1 MSHIN
6 AVYLCLGDKVPYS
19 VPIGRHAIYVTDRR
33 STESAI
39 VALTKRYANP
49 PIDTIIIKDISMM
62 GIKKT
67 ILLWMIKHIVRP
79 QPLTVIIVSKS
90 MHLIFIQLI
99 RYFSTVTNNISRIG
113 FDNISS
119 AFVDDDSNAKPMYL
133 FSEMSEIEDRLDMDY
148 LLRHI
153 DDRLDLMESF
163 GDDRN
168 IVIYDHMGILKER
181 GLLDKYSNYTI
192 VNNIMIN
199 DGKVPI
205 DESVDTVIH
214 SSIIIN
220 VVYDP
225 KTGTYNEQVIPMSRP
240 TVDSTTRDIIHKIY
254 PNALTVV
261 AIPGD
266 RLPSIEVSCRSKLLQ
281 DWSVP
286 LGFMLSIAGYE
297 TRVDILLDGKLD
309 LICPVFDDS
318 LYKAKLKLQRIGAIN
333 AMFAFTDKEWYTILR
348 LWPFVNSLDMLRFFR
363 IYANELGFI
372 GSLIWPVLK
381 EAMYDNWIIDGLDV
395 DVYDIMTTL
404 SEHNK
409 NIYKRHLESLMRH
422 ISTYIPLVLGDTY
435 TSAQYVIDAFN
446 DIIHNQSDSK
456 PSCVLW
462 HLGRRQLVLYAD
474 PDNKA
479 ALRLKVVYI

>member
-1 MSHIN
+1 MIMSHVN
-6 AVYLCLGDKVPYS
+6 AVYLCLGEEVPHS
-19 VPIGRHAIYVTDRR
+19 VPIGRRPIYVTDRR
-33 STESAI
+33 STEAAI
-39 VALTKRYANP
+39 VALANRYVNP
-49 PIDTIIIKDISMM
+49 PIDTIVIKDISMM

-79 QPLTVIIVSKS
+79 YPLTVIMVSKS
-90 MHLIFIQLI
+90 MHLLFPLLT
-99 RYFSTVTNNISRIG
+99 RYFSTVTRNISRIG
-113 FDNISS
+113 FNNPH
-119 AFVDDDSNAKPMYL
+119 VDDDGSNARPMYL

-153 DDRLDLMESF
+153 DDRLDLTEHAYKT
-163 GDDRN
+163 RN
-168 IVIYDHMGILKER
+168 IVIYDHMGILEER
-181 GLLDKYSNYTI
+181 GLLGKYSDYTI

-205 DESVDTVIH
+205 DNTVDAVIH

-240 TVDSTTRDIIHKIY
+240 TVDSTTRDIIHRIY

-266 RLPSIEVSCRSKLLQ
+266 RLPSTEVSCRSKLLQ

-309 LICPVFDDS
+309 FICPVFDDS

-348 LWPFVNSLDMLRFFR
+348 LWPFVNSFDMLRFFR

-381 EAMYDNWIIDGLDV
+381 EAMYDNWITDGLDV
-395 DVYDIMTTL
+395 DVYDIMPTL

-409 NIYKRHLESLMRH
+409 RIYKGHLKSLMTH
-422 ISTYIPLVLGDTY
+422 ISTYVPLVLGDNY
-435 TSAQYVIDAFN
+435 KSAQYVIDAFN
-446 DIIHNQSDSK
+446 DIIHNESDSK

-462 HLGRRQLVLYAD
+462 HLGSRKLVLYAD

-479 ALRLKVVYI
+479 ALRLKVVHS